1 MWPWAPPSGPSAGM
15 SSPGAL
21 ARLEAL
27 RSECEWKPLP
37 SSLLRTSFVRSID
50 GPGLPQRQ
58 EQLRAASACV
68 RNASGPDGEAYFIF
82 NRLGAADGSPIAM
95 PPGGWRAWDVR
106 GGFPYIP
113 LLDCRLRA
121 AVVNRT
127 IDVTT
132 TFVWPIHAS
141 NASPIALPPLHNH
154 HAIVSSQRP
163 PPDLHFLNGWRP
175 YVDAKLPTSVADFWC
190 AGGHGAEC
198 LVKELPLG
206 TAWALAQSEGQDT
219 SIVINDVR
227 ARGAPL
233 PLWYEVAYRVL
244 LPGGARR
251 RRVRRAVGLEF
262 FLPTSQHEQIAGAS
276 LGSRIEGGMFQTF
289 ALPEGRPSLHFL
301 EVRWPRGGEV
311 VGSLLHAHHEWLDE
325 SWLIRGA
332 LRPALVAQ
340 LETTLGADAARAL
353 AQRYGK
359 TPWALPLAE
368 NPSALPTLDAAKQAV
383 HRVLAEDPSRRV
395 LCRFRGA
402 RESAVDAELANGS
415 ARFDRAANLAA
426 GRCDGIRFA
435 EGEAWTSVAFNT
447 APAAAGRQHSTWV
460 AAVAFDA

>member
-82 NRLGAADGSPIAM
+82 NRLGAADGSPVAM

-113 LLDCRLRA
+113 LLDRRLRA

-127 IDVTT
+127 IDVT
-132 TFVWPIHAS
+132 
-141 NASPIALPPLHNH
+141 
-154 HAIVSSQRP
+154 
-163 PPDLHFLNGWRP
+163 
-175 YVDAKLPTSVADFWC
+175 
-190 AGGHGAEC
+190 
-198 LVKELPLG
+198 
-206 TAWALAQSEGQDT
+206 
-219 SIVINDVR
+219 
-227 ARGAPL
+227 
-233 PLWYEVAYRVL
+233 
-244 LPGGARR
+244 
-251 RRVRRAVGLEF
+251 
-262 FLPTSQHEQIAGAS
+262 
-276 LGSRIEGGMFQTF
+276 
-289 ALPEGRPSLHFL
+289 
-301 EVRWPRGGEV
+301 
-311 VGSLLHAHHEWLDE
+311 
-325 SWLIRGA
+325 
-332 LRPALVAQ
+332 
-340 LETTLGADAARAL
+340 
-353 AQRYGK
+353 
-359 TPWALPLAE
+359 
-368 NPSALPTLDAAKQAV
+368 
-383 HRVLAEDPSRRV
+383 
-395 LCRFRGA
+395 A
-402 RESAVDAELANGS
+402 RESAVDAELANGT

>member
-1 MWPWAPPSGPSAGM
+1 
-15 SSPGAL
+15 
-21 ARLEAL
+21 
-27 RSECEWKPLP
+27 
-37 SSLLRTSFVRSID
+37 
-50 GPGLPQRQ
+50 
-58 EQLRAASACV
+58 
-68 RNASGPDGEAYFIF
+68 
-82 NRLGAADGSPIAM
+82 
-95 PPGGWRAWDVR
+95 
-106 GGFPYIP
+106 
-113 LLDCRLRA
+113 
-121 AVVNRT
+121 
-127 IDVTT
+127 
-132 TFVWPIHAS
+132 
-141 NASPIALPPLHNH
+141 
-154 HAIVSSQRP
+154 
-163 PPDLHFLNGWRP
+163 
-175 YVDAKLPTSVADFWC
+175 
-190 AGGHGAEC
+190 
-198 LVKELPLG
+198 
-206 TAWALAQSEGQDT
+206 
-219 SIVINDVR
+219 
-227 ARGAPL
+227 
-233 PLWYEVAYRVL
+233 
-244 LPGGARR
+244 
-251 RRVRRAVGLEF
+251 
-262 FLPTSQHEQIAGAS
+262 
-276 LGSRIEGGMFQTF
+276 MFQTF
-289 ALPEGRPSLHFL
+289 ALPAGRPSLHFL

-332 LRPALVAQ
+332 LRPALMAQ

-359 TPWALPLAE
+359 SPWALPLAE